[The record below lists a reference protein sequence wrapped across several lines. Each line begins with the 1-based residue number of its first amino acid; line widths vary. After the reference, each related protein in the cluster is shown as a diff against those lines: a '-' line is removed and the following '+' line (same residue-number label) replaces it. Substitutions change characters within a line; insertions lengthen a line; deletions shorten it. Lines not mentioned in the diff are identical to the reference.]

1 MWVPE
6 RPTCG
11 SRSCS
16 LGHSLLRGLSCH
28 HPVSM
33 THTQARSRH
42 LSEGRVHTRC
52 STNANQYRGG
62 CPLPYSQSLYEGPGK
77 SASCDK
83 LICFLFPM
91 FAVQSHPS
99 LPCPLERS
107 ELFVLN
113 HKLPPIVFWYNYLPP
128 RVLLSITT
136 SFHDLGFAETSVGLE
151 IKQT

>member
-1 MWVPE
+1 
-6 RPTCG
+6 
-11 SRSCS
+11 
-16 LGHSLLRGLSCH
+16 
-28 HPVSM
+28 
-33 THTQARSRH
+33 
-42 LSEGRVHTRC
+42 
-52 STNANQYRGG
+52 
-62 CPLPYSQSLYEGPGK
+62 
-77 SASCDK
+77 
-83 LICFLFPM
+83 M

-113 HKLPPIVFWYNYLPP
+113 HKLPLIVFWYNYLPP